1 MSKESIIIARQRN
14 WLKYRLIGIGT
25 NLFQLTSSPSISDIA
40 TKDIITEEERGILT
54 EMDNLRLKLLD
65 NWNKNSVAL
74 GMKPKYSKEK
84 IQNRLGSNEDRGWPW

>member
-54 EMDNLRLKLLD
+54 EMGNLRLKLLD

-74 GMKPKYSKEK
+74 GMKPKYSKER
-84 IQNRLGSNEDRGWPW
+84 I